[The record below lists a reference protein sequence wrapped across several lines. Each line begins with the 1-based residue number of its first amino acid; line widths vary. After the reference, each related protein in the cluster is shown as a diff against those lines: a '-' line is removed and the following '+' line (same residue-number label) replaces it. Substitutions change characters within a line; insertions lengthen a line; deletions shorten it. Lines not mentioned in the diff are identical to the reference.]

1 MSNDYQMDG
10 APMNHPGLGGDLL
23 ALSIDW
29 IEALDVRGP
38 GVGAEQGNFQG
49 GVINAV
55 TKTGGN
61 DRQYALRTNYESS
74 RLTSTNLNANEEGVE
89 QAGRRELSG
98 PTSNMS
104 RCSSR
109 TRERAY
115 LTIRSAC
122 SSHSTRRK
130 QTAGS
135 WPSDRAFDR
144 GGAWRPTMGRK

>member
-1 MSNDYQMDG
+1 VSNDYQMDG

-74 RLTSTNLNANEEGVE
+74 RLTYQS
-89 QAGRRELSG
+89 QRE
-98 PTSNMS
+98 
-104 RCSSR
+104 
-109 TRERAY
+109 
-115 LTIRSAC
+115 
-122 SSHSTRRK
+122 
-130 QTAGS
+130 
-135 WPSDRAFDR
+135 
-144 GGAWRPTMGRK
+144 